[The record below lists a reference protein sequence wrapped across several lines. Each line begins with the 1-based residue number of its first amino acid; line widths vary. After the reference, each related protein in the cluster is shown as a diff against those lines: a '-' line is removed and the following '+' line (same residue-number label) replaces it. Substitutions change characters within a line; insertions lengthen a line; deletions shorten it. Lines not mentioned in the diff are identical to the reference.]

1 MGRGCCCLSFP
12 ADDAPCSFSGRC
24 CPCRIRLRQACCEP
38 ESQTCAATARSPL
51 ASRRSEKRWTK
62 GCWNSVQTVRES
74 HEVRRYL
81 QSDEFCQRPVVTG
94 FDTFGD
100 GNAHRPS
107 ASHVA
112 ARPARNC
119 FIDKDGRPVT
129 QGQCQRRIF
138 STVLTHG
145 LREEKSGARTHN
157 PTVPYLI
164 MYSTQARS
172 CGLESQTPFVSNPS

>member
-1 MGRGCCCLSFP
+1 M
-12 ADDAPCSFSGRC
+12 
-24 CPCRIRLRQACCEP
+24 
-38 ESQTCAATARSPL
+38 
-51 ASRRSEKRWTK
+51 
-62 GCWNSVQTVRES
+62 QTVRES

-81 QSDEFCQRPVVTG
+81 QSDEFCQPPVVTG

-107 ASHVA
+107 ASHVDD
-112 ARPARNC
+112 RPARNC

-129 QGQCQRRIF
+129 QGQCQRRKF

-164 MYSTQARS
+164 MYSIQARS
-172 CGLESQTPFVSNPS
+172 CGLVSQTPFVSNPSSVPWSRLLGDQFQTPFFVPAGPRKSTSQTILDNVLEPKSVAIFRPHLKWNGRHKPTKT